1 MNKVSPISNDQV
13 ITKQTLKFNIKT
25 FGTITSKDSTFE
37 GKIYASKEI
46 KLERVNA
53 LKTVVSKQQLRWE
66 NPEMIESSAGSIRAR
81 NDIKLKGV
89 RCHGKTKS
97 SLGKID
103 ADCCNL
109 KKVSARKDVH
119 LINTFAR
126 KVSVLSGGLSIKF
139 SGSRKAVYKMLSARD
154 DISLHSIKVSGKVV
168 SEEGVINAER
178 CSLNK
183 VFSCE
188 GLSLIDTP
196 AKTCKDTNGSIAI
209 ISTGSKLSYGKI
221 RAQKN
226 IFLKNISVKR
236 KVKTKTG
243 RISAVDC
250 DLAVIKGADN
260 VKLLES
266 SACSVLLKISKVRKG
281 ILNLHNSQIKND
293 VVIEMQTG
301 PLPEVSISM
310 NLEDNDSSESSS
322 NLFLEHISALNFV
335 QLYEGT
341 TGKINNEP
349 YKYVGRK
356 FVLQPKDKKY
366 LPSNTVLLEI
376 QGGVIKGN
384 IIFKGCNG
392 EVSLSAGAVLC
403 GEIITTSKRPLGFSY
418 TLESY
423 ASG

>member
-1 MNKVSPISNDQV
+1 MNKISPISYDQK
-13 ITKQTLKFNIKT
+13 IFKETLKYNIKT
-25 FGTITSKDSTFE
+25 FGMIISRDSTLE
-37 GKIYASKEI
+37 GKIYAFKGI
-46 KLERVNA
+46 QFERVNA
-53 LKTVVSKQQLRWE
+53 LKTIASGQQLKWE
-66 NPEMIESSAGSIRAR
+66 NPVMMKSSARSIRAKG
-81 NDIKLKGV
+81 DIQLKGV

-97 SLGKID
+97 SAGKIY
-103 ADCCNL
+103 AGNCSL
-109 KKVSARKDVH
+109 KKV
-119 LINTFAR
+119 FAR
-126 KVSVLSGGLSIKF
+126 KGIHLVDTGARKVTVLSGELSIQF
-139 SGSRKAVYKMLSARD
+139 SGSKKDVFKQLSAQD
-154 DISLHSIKVSGKVV
+154 NITLHSIKVSGKVV
-168 SEEGVINAER
+168 SEKGVISAKE
-178 CSLNK
+178 CCLNK

-188 GLSLIDTP
+188 GISLINSP
-196 AKTCKDTNGSIAI
+196 AKACKDTNGNVAI

-221 RAQKN
+221 LAQKN
-226 IFLKNISVKR
+226 IFLKNISVKQ

-243 RISAVDC
+243 RISAVGC
-250 DLAVIKGADN
+250 DLAVIKGADSI
-260 VKLLES
+260 KLLDS
-266 SACSVLLKISKVRKG
+266 KACSVLLKISKVRKG
-281 ILNLHNSQIKND
+281 ILNLQNSQINND
-293 VVIEMQTG
+293 IVVAMQTG

-310 NLEDNDSSESSS
+310 NLENNNSSESSS

-341 TGKINNEP
+341 TGRINNEP

-376 QGGVIKGN
+376 HGGVIKGN